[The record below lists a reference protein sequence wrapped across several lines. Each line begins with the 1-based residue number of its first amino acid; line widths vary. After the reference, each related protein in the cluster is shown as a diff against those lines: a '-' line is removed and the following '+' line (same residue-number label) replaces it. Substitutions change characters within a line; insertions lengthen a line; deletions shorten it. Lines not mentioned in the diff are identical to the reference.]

1 MTGYAAVKA
10 PFRPGISG
18 LAWGRQRPDESTA
31 KTQETAI
38 NNIAPLPAAT
48 GTAAGSTRSVSA
60 EAIATLARRAGALD
74 IALHTVQVS
83 VGGEEVAHAVC
94 DPLGLD
100 TPQRMYSVAKTV
112 TGLAIGM
119 LADEGAL
126 SLDDPVMRHFP
137 EMAPVHPWL
146 EATTIRHMLAMRGP
160 HRSTTYKL
168 TAGSWLESYFR
179 VPPTHPP
186 GTVFTYDTSASY
198 TLAALT
204 ERLTGTSLPDY
215 LRPRLLDPLGISPG
229 LRFLTGPEGISHGG
243 SGLVCT
249 PRDLL
254 RLAHLLL
261 DDGVHDGARLLP
273 AEYLRDALS
282 PQADTTLQTSDVVLR
297 GGYGYQLWLP
307 RPGSWLLFGLGGQIV
322 YGDPARGL
330 AVVVTADAQACESGH
345 ERLLDDVL
353 ERLVDPLVDRLDAG
367 PDGVDSLDA
376 AVEDVRLGADVPAVR
391 LPWRAPPHDATHAR
405 PVGGR
410 YVNVVDGPGPAELVL
425 SLDDGGG
432 RLRTVGSPT
441 PAGGPEV
448 ELRFDGPVRTHVDD
462 QPAVVTAGWT
472 GLDTLDVRCA
482 LLGDELATWRAR
494 LAWADDGTLAVQ
506 SQVFGE
512 SAEQAWT
519 FHAAYRPAPV
529 HGENGVM

>member
-1 MTGYAAVKA
+1 MPDTFAG
-10 PFRPGISG
+10 G
-18 LAWGRQRPDESTA
+18 L
-31 KTQETAI
+31 
-38 NNIAPLPAAT
+38 
-48 GTAAGSTRSVSA
+48 VSA
-60 EAIATLARRAGALD
+60 LARRAGALD

-83 VGGEEVAHAVC
+83 LRGETVTHAVSE
-94 DPLGLD
+94 PLDLD
-100 TPQRMYSVAKTV
+100 THQRMYSVSKTV
-112 TGLAIGM
+112 TGLAIGL
-119 LADEGAL
+119 LADEGRL
-126 SLDDPVMRHFP
+126 GLDDPIAKHFP
-137 EMAPVHPWL
+137 EMGPVHPWL

-168 TAGSWLESYFR
+168 TAGGWLESYFR
-179 VPPTHPP
+179 VAPTHPP

-198 TLAALT
+198 VLAALV
-204 ERLTGTSLPDY
+204 ERLAGTVLADY
-215 LRPRLLDPLGISPG
+215 LRPRLLDPLGVSPC

-261 DDGVHDGARLLP
+261 ENGVHDGARLLP
-273 AEYLRDALS
+273 AGYLRDAMS

-307 RPGSWLLFGLGGQIV
+307 RPGSWLMFGLGGQIV

-353 ERLVDPLVDRLDAG
+353 ERLVDPLVDRLDADSFDAG
-367 PDGVDSLDA
+367 PSDAAGVDDGSVA
-376 AVEDVRLGADVPAVR
+376 NAVAVR
-391 LPWRAPPHDATHAR
+391 LPWPAPPHDAAHAR
-405 PVGGR
+405 PAGGR

-425 SLDDGGG
+425 SLDDDDGG
-432 RLRTVGSPT
+432 RLRS
-441 PAGGPEV
+441 AGGWNAADGQATAGGWDI
-448 ELRFDGPVRTHVDD
+448 ELRFDRPVRTVVDG

-472 GLDTLDVRCA
+472 GVNTLDVRCA

-494 LAWADDGTLAVQ
+494 LAWADDGTLTVQ
-506 SQVFGE
+506 SQIFGE
-512 SAEQAWT
+512 TADQAWT
-519 FHAAYRPAPV
+519 FHAAYHPAPAP
-529 HGENGVM
+529 GSPR

>member
-1 MTGYAAVKA
+1 MPNAFADELVAA
-10 PFRPGISG
+10 
-18 LAWGRQRPDESTA
+18 
-31 KTQETAI
+31 
-38 NNIAPLPAAT
+38 
-48 GTAAGSTRSVSA
+48 
-60 EAIATLARRAGALD
+60 LARRAGALD

-83 VGGEEVAHAVC
+83 VRGETAAHAVSG
-94 DPLGLD
+94 PLDLD

-126 SLDDPVMRHFP
+126 SLDDPVTKHFP

-168 TAGSWLESYFR
+168 TAGGWLESYFR

-198 TLAALT
+198 VLAALV
-204 ERLTGTSLPDY
+204 ERLSGMSLPEY
-215 LRPRLLDPLGISPG
+215 LRPRLLDPLDISPG

-243 SGLVCT
+243 SGLICT

-254 RLAHLLL
+254 RLARLLL

-273 AEYLRDALS
+273 AGYLRDAMS
-282 PQADTTLQTSDVVLR
+282 PQADTTLRTSDVVLR

-353 ERLVDPLVDRLDAG
+353 ERLVDPLVDRLDTVVTG
-367 PDGVDSLDA
+367 SDA
-376 AVEDVRLGADVPAVR
+376 AVR
-391 LPWRAPPHDATHAR
+391 LPWPAPHHDAAHAR
-405 PVGGR
+405 PVDGR
-410 YVNVVDGPGPAELVL
+410 YVKVGDGPGPAELVL
-425 SLDDGGG
+425 SLDHDGG
-432 RLRTVGSPT
+432 RLHSAGSQDI
-441 PAGGPEV
+441 
-448 ELRFDGPVRTHVDD
+448 ELRFDRAVRTIVEG

-472 GLDTLDVRCA
+472 GVDTLDVRCA

-494 LAWADDGTLAVQ
+494 LAWASDGTLTVQ

-512 SAEQAWT
+512 TADQAWA
-519 FHAAYRPAPV
+519 FHATYRPGSAAGSPRS
-529 HGENGVM
+529 GDPG